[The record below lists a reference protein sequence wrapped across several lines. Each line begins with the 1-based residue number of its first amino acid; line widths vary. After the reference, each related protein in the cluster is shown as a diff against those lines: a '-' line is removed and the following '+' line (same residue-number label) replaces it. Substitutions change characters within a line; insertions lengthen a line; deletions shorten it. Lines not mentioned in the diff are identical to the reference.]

1 MSSKTHN
8 ILQQTCVFLSSN
20 RESGDKENSK
30 TSDEEI
36 RHVCYNV
43 RREIHDM
50 FLSNYLTYFRSL
62 LCTEYRKF
70 TPLLMSQ
77 LFDDRHKH
85 DIYQLCPF
93 FKATQEKLKHCS
105 CKIFNEKQNIWVFL
119 TKAYSL

>member
-1 MSSKTHN
+1 MSAKTHN

-36 RHVCYNV
+36 RLVCYNV

-50 FLSNYLTYFRSL
+50 FLSNYLTYFRSAQ
-62 LCTEYRKF
+62 CTESLRRY
-70 TPLLMSQ
+70 LSQ
-77 LFDDRHKH
+77 LFDNRHKD

>member
-30 TSDEEI
+30 TSGEEI

-50 FLSNYLTYFRSL
+50 LSNYLTYFRSTP
-62 LCTEYRKF
+62 CTERLRRY
-70 TPLLMSQ
+70 LCLNCLMAGINMISISCVHSLQ
-77 LFDDRHKH
+77 RQHKR
-85 DIYQLCPF
+85 
-93 FKATQEKLKHCS
+93 
-105 CKIFNEKQNIWVFL
+105 N
-119 TKAYSL
+119 

>member
-50 FLSNYLTYFRSL
+50 FLSNYLTYFRSAQSTESL
-62 LCTEYRKF
+62 RRYLC
-70 TPLLMSQ
+70 LN
-77 LFDDRHKH
+77 
-85 DIYQLCPF
+85 C
-93 FKATQEKLKHCS
+93 
-105 CKIFNEKQNIWVFL
+105 L
-119 TKAYSL
+119 TTGINMISINCVYSLRQHRRN